1 MKKIKIIFLK
11 ELKDMFR
18 DRRTMFF
25 MIVFPA
31 VIMPLMMTA
40 VPKLFADAEKKEKTK
55 ILNVE
60 MIGAEYASDL
70 YQFLQSQED
79 LSVSVESDT
88 SGMNEKLSDGTV
100 DIILFVSETFD
111 SDIVRMNP
119 TEMFVYYD
127 SQDDMN
133 ITERRIRKLLNIFS
147 ETIIDKRFVAMDIEK
162 DVLSPLNVS
171 YHNFASTREIVGK
184 MIGGFL
190 PYLFVLF
197 CFMGAMY
204 PAVDLG
210 AGEKE
215 RGTLETLLIS
225 PASRTQILL
234 GKFGV
239 VTLSGLASP
248 IFGFL
253 GIFVAITR
261 MADSTAAPKIME
273 IAYSI
278 LQPETIILV
287 LTLIIPVAVFFS
299 ALLLSLSIYAK
310 TFKEAQSIIGPLN
323 IVFIVPV
330 LIGLVPGI
338 KLDYITAMVPIL
350 NISLATK
357 EVIAGTV
364 NYWLLA
370 EVYVVMFALAA
381 ASLAFAL
388 RWFKNENVIFRV

>member
-88 SGMNEKLSDGTV
+88 TGMNEKLSDGTV

-147 ETIIDKRFVAMDIEK
+147 ETVIDKRFVAMDIEK

>member
-79 LSVSVESDT
+79 LSMSVESDT
-88 SGMNEKLSDGTV
+88 TGMNEKLSDGTV

-147 ETIIDKRFVAMDIEK
+147 ETVIDKRFVAMDIEK

>member
-88 SGMNEKLSDGTV
+88 TGMNEKLSDGTV

-147 ETIIDKRFVAMDIEK
+147 ETVIDKRFVAMDIEK

-388 RWFKNENVIFRV
+388 RWFKNENVIFSV